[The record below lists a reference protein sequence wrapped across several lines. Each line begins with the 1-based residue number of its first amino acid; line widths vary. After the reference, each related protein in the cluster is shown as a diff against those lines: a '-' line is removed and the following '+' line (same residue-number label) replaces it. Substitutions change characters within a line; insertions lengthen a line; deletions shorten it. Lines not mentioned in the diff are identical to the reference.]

1 MYDILNIIAYK
12 VLLNIFVTMLEVV
25 HTYDDIKL
33 CKGYK
38 MTTANTLK
46 TVFLITLM
54 TVLLVFIGNLIGGKT
69 GMIIALIF
77 TVGMNFFSYWF
88 SDKMVL
94 KMYKAEEVDEA
105 SNPRLYRI
113 VRNLATR
120 AGLPMPK
127 VYIIMSGTPNA
138 FATGRNKNHA
148 AVAVTNTLMDMLDD
162 DELSGVIGHEL
173 AHIYGKDILIGT
185 IVAMMAGTIMTI
197 VDIFQWSMILGGGNS
212 DEEGG
217 NPLGII
223 GSIAMIILAPLAATL
238 IQMAVSRSR
247 EYIADQRGAEFCGNP
262 RALASAL
269 HKIAY
274 GIQMHPMDEAKPA
287 TAHMFIESPF
297 SGQKMMSL
305 FSTHPAVDDRIE
317 KLMAMANARSGR
329 AY

>member
-1 MYDILNIIAYK
+1 MKILNY
-12 VLLNIFVTMLEVV
+12 V
-25 HTYDDIKL
+25 
-33 CKGYK
+33 KGYK
-38 MTTANTLK
+38 MTTVNTLK

-69 GMIIALIF
+69 GMIIALVF
-77 TVGMNFFSYWF
+77 AVGMNFFSYWF
-88 SDKMVL
+88 SDKIVL
-94 KMYKAEEVDEA
+94 KMYKAEEVNEA
-105 SNPRLYRI
+105 NNPRLYRI
-113 VRNLATR
+113 VKTLAAR

-127 VYIIMSGTPNA
+127 VYIIMNGSPNA

-162 DELSGVIGHEL
+162 DELAGVIGHEL

-197 VDIFQWSMILGGGNS
+197 VDIFQWSMILGGGSS
-212 DEEGG
+212 DDDGS
-217 NPLGII
+217 PIGIV

-247 EYIADQRGAEFCGNP
+247 EYIADQRGAQFCGNP

-274 GIQMHPMDEAKPA
+274 GIQMHPMNEAKPA

>member
-1 MYDILNIIAYK
+1 
-12 VLLNIFVTMLEVV
+12 
-25 HTYDDIKL
+25 
-33 CKGYK
+33 
-38 MTTANTLK
+38 
-46 TVFLITLM
+46 
-54 TVLLVFIGNLIGGKT
+54 
-69 GMIIALIF
+69 MIVALIF
-77 TVGMNFFSYWF
+77 AVGMNFFSYWF
-88 SDKMVL
+88 SDKIVL
-94 KMYKAEEVDEA
+94 KMYKAEEVNEA
-105 SNPRLYRI
+105 TNPRLYSI

-162 DELSGVIGHEL
+162 DELAGVIGHEL

-197 VDIFQWSMILGGGNS
+197 VDIFQWSMILGGGS
-212 DEEGG
+212 SDDEEGG
-217 NPLGII
+217 NPLGFI

-247 EYIADQRGAEFCGNP
+247 EYIADQRGAQFCGNP

-274 GIQMHPMDEAKPA
+274 GIQMHPMNEAKPA

-317 KLMAMANARSGR
+317 KLMAMANSRSGR

>member
-1 MYDILNIIAYK
+1 
-12 VLLNIFVTMLEVV
+12 
-25 HTYDDIKL
+25 
-33 CKGYK
+33 
-38 MTTANTLK
+38 MTTVNTLK

-54 TVLLVFIGNLIGGKT
+54 NVLLVFIGNLIGGRT
-69 GMIIALIF
+69 GMIIALVF
-77 TVGMNFFSYWF
+77 AVGMNFFSYWF
-88 SDKMVL
+88 SDKIVL
-94 KMYKAEEVDEA
+94 KMYKAEEVNEA

-127 VYIIMSGTPNA
+127 VYIIMNGTPNA

-148 AVAVTNTLMDMLDD
+148 AVAVTNTLMNMLDD
-162 DELSGVIGHEL
+162 DELAGVIGHEL

-212 DEEGG
+212 DNEDG
-217 NPLGII
+217 NPLGFI

-262 RALASAL
+262 KALASAL

-274 GIQMHPMDEAKPA
+274 GIEMHPMAEAKPA
-287 TAHMFIESPF
+287 TAHMFIANPF
-297 SGQKMMSL
+297 AGQKMMSL
-305 FSTHPAVDDRIE
+305 FSTHPPIDDRIN
-317 KLMAMANARSGR
+317 KLVTMANSRSGR